1 MSYQAL
7 REIKS
12 LYFSANEVADIL
24 GIQFASAKVLC
35 SRYVKKGLLVRI
47 KRNIYLLRER
57 WDYLTPNE
65 RLQIANLIQV
75 PSYISLTTALS
86 YYEVTTQVQQGFVE
100 SVALQRS
107 YRRTVMDTEFTY
119 TLIPRKLYYGFVKI
133 NNLFIAEREKAFLD
147 ALYLSTLG
155 RYSLDNSALD
165 LSKLDP
171 EVLKNLSTQY
181 PERVIRLWRNY
192 DYS

>member
-12 LYFSANEVADIL
+12 LYFSVNEVANIL
-24 GIQFASAKVLC
+24 GIQFASARVLC

-47 KRNIYLLRER
+47 KRNMYLLRER

-65 RLQIANLIQV
+65 RLRIANLIQV

-86 YYEVTTQVQQGFVE
+86 YYEVTTQVQQGFIE
-100 SVALQRS
+100 SVAIRRS
-107 YRRTVMDTEFTY
+107 YRRTVLDTEFVY
-119 TLIPRKLYYGFVKI
+119 TLIPRGLYYGFLKT
-133 NNLFIAEREKAFLD
+133 NNVFIAKPEKAFLD
-147 ALYLSTLG
+147 ALYLSSLG

-165 LSKLDP
+165 MSRLDS
-171 EVLKNLSTQY
+171 EVLAQLSVQY
-181 PERVIRLWRNY
+181 PERVTRLLRRY
-192 DYS
+192 EYS